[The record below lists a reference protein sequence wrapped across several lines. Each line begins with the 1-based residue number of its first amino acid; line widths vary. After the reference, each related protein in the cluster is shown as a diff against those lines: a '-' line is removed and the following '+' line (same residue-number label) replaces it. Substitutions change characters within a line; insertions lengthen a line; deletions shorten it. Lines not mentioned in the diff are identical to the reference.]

1 MAIDC
6 KLFYERNVYSDEDE
20 LNCYQEDSENMY
32 F

>member
-6 KLFYERNVYSDEDE
+6 KLFYERNVYEDE
-20 LNCYQEDSENMY
+20 SDLECYHEDSENIY